1 MAFFI
6 PAYLRTSSM
15 QKRLLVFILSK
26 FGVLDTDALDVDNLD
41 IAWGKKTT
49 VEFQDV
55 GLQLKVCLPFPAS

>member
-1 MAFFI
+1 
-6 PAYLRTSSM
+6 M